1 MQGAGA
7 WCWPMM
13 VNFLPKLPT
22 WRKCAFL
29 IPWGPFFAGKNGV
42 WNCPRFAHF
51 AQNCPPSC
59 GGVFEHTPTNA
70 HTSCMY
76 GLQIPIQ
83 MGGAMPYTRAVPT
96 VSPCRVMVDVVT
108 NLPRL
113 VGVGKS
119 GDVVAIMRLTCWLL
133 H

>member
-1 MQGAGA
+1 
-7 WCWPMM
+7 M
-13 VNFLPKLPT
+13 VLAYDGKIFAQIAHMAKMCVFDTVGGVFCGQKWVLELPTICPLCPKLPT
-22 WRKCAFL
+22 IMRGCL
-29 IPWGPFFAGKNGV
+29 N
-42 WNCPRFAHF
+42 
-51 AQNCPPSC
+51 
-59 GGVFEHTPTNA
+59 TPLQMPI
-70 HTSCMY
+70 HHVCMAY
-76 GLQIPIQ
+76 KYPYKW
-83 MGGAMPYTRAVPT
+83 GGAMPYTRAVPT

>member
-1 MQGAGA
+1 MVLAYDGKFFAQIAHMAKMCVFDTVGAVFCGQK
-7 WCWPMM
+7 WVLELPTICP
-13 VNFLPKLPT
+13 LCPKLPT
-22 WRKCAFL
+22 IMR
-29 IPWGPFFAGKNGV
+29 
-42 WNCPRFAHF
+42 
-51 AQNCPPSC
+51 